1 MPRKNREW
9 YEGACYHVMAR
20 GNRKTALF
28 QAEDDFR
35 IFLNLIKNVK
45 EKHPFLL
52 HAFCLM
58 TNHFHLELTTLSDP
72 IWVIMKP
79 IMQNYAIWFNN
90 RYDFEGHVF
99 DSRYTSCLI
108 KDDVYFLEVS
118 RYIHLNPVK
127 AAIVKTPIDYAYSS
141 YKYYAFTE
149 PKTGIK
155 FLDTEQVLN
164 LVPGQSREQ
173 YRIFV
178 EEQISHSDN
187 ETLIQRDI
195 KEDDMWL
202 S

>member
-149 PKTGIK
+149 PKTGFK
-155 FLDTEQVLN
+155 FIDTEQVLN

-202 S
+202 P